1 MATVSPSGNTTAA
14 VTYTPIETNTFSS
27 TQTTITF
34 SSIAGTY
41 KDLVLICNVQ
51 RIGTAENPSLT
62 LRFNGD
68 TGNNYSMTHLLGNG
82 TTASSNRN
90 SSQNMMN
97 LSYFSMPSSNSFAPY
112 IINIMNYANATTYKS
127 VVSRGGAAGSG
138 TQATVGLWR
147 STAAIT
153 SVTITNDG
161 SPYGMSSGSTFTLYG
176 IGA

>member
-1 MATVSPSGNTTAA
+1 MVTVSPSGNTTAA

-68 TGNNYSMTHLLGNG
+68 TGSNYSMNNLLGQG
-82 TTASSNRN
+82 STANAYKNSN
-90 SSQNMMN
+90 QTMMN
-97 LSYFSMPSSNSFAPY
+97 LSYFLMPSANSFAFY
-112 IINIMNYANATTYKS
+112 IININNYSNTTNYKT
-127 VVSRGGAAGSG
+127 VLSRGGNGGDG
-138 TQATVGLWR
+138 TQLTTGLWR

-161 SPYGMSSGSTFTLYG
+161 SPYGMSSGSSFTLYG